1 MNKKEFK
8 RECNNIVGDAEA
20 ILQKPVLTRSQEK
33 MAKILSLL
41 PEIPNFKDK
50 KLDEQPDT
58 TGMPELESE
67 ESAEQKGIGI
77 KILTPNQVLSRLP
90 ISLSQLKAENSS
102 EKPKNEIR
110 QLLHSLYRSKINQN
124 NL

>member
-8 RECNNIVGDAEA
+8 RECNNIVGDVEA
-20 ILQKPVLTRSQEK
+20 ILQKPVLRRSQEK

-41 PEIPNFKDK
+41 AEIPNFKDK

-58 TGMPELESE
+58 TDMPELKSE

-77 KILTPNQVLSRLP
+77 KILTPNQMLSRLP
-90 ISLSQLKAENSS
+90 ISLSQLKAGNSS